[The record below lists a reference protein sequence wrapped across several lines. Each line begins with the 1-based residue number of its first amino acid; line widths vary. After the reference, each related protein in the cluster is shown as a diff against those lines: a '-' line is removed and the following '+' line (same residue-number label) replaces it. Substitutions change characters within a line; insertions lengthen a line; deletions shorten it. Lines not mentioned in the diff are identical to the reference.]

1 MLSIFTPPPS
11 FTSHRVLSGGE
22 KEKFRR
28 GFTLVELLVVIAIIG
43 MLVGL
48 LLPAVQQ
55 AREAAR
61 NMQCANHSRQMALA
75 AHNHLS
81 ALGYFPSAGWHY
93 TWIGEPEC
101 GYGMKQPGGWVYNL
115 LDYMEQSSLRNLG
128 YDLSGSAR
136 ITAMTTRLTSPLP
149 FMHCPSRRSPSN
161 YPLKGTTSRTRDGS
175 FTGVENGVKCDYGA
189 NHGSEKTLSEG
200 NNDYGG
206 STSLNVTAQ
215 SIKDHHTKTHGGYT
229 GVMFAYSQIVDS
241 DIRDGLSN
249 TYLFGEKLVN
259 ADNYFTGKDNGDNE
273 TGYAGHGN
281 DSGRLGSYAPE
292 QDRLGRENRFAF
304 GSTHAGGLNMAFADG
319 SVQRVSYSVDP
330 KVHWCLSNR
339 NDGNRYQEETDFISV
354 TIGNF

>member
-1 MLSIFTPPPS
+1 MRL
-11 FTSHRVLSGGE
+11 GGE
-22 KEKFRR
+22 KAKFQS

-115 LDYMEQSSLRNLG
+115 LDYMEQSALRNLG
-128 YDLSGSAR
+128 YDLSGSER
-136 ITAMTTRLTSPLP
+136 ITAMTTRLTNPLP

-161 YPLKGTTSRTRDGS
+161 YPLKGSTSRTRDGS

-215 SIKDHHTKTHGGYT
+215 SIQEHHTKTHGGYT

-281 DSGRLGSYAPE
+281 DSGRLGCFSPE

-339 NDGNRYQEETDFISV
+339 SDGNRYQKETDFISV
-354 TIGNF
+354 TIGNL